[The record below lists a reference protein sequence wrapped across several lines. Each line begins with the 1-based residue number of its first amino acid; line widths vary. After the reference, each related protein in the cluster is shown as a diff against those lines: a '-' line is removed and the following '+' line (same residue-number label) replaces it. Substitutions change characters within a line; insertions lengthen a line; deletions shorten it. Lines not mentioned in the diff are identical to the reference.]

1 MKREWFCGRPTS
13 SWRQELIRE
22 IACID
27 DVLTSKVL
35 LPSASVFSVSCSI
48 SCQPLFISGGVTAS
62 VVVPRTRRSHPLMDE
77 ECFFVFFPSG
87 SRITEIRVSIFIGF
101 TFFPTSLSLLILSQ
115 WMPHYTLLLPPPSE
129 FPVSVISAPENLGRL
144 ECVTA

>member
-1 MKREWFCGRPTS
+1 MKREWFCIRPTC

-77 ECFFVFFPSG
+77 ECFFVFFSSG

-101 TFFPTSLSLLILSQ
+101 TFFPYFSVSPHSFSMDAALHAATSPSLRIPRLSHFCTRNS
-115 WMPHYTLLLPPPSE
+115 
-129 FPVSVISAPENLGRL
+129 GRL